1 MTSGRKELPDICV
14 PRVFHKPSQLL
25 SIVSG
30 EDGLL
35 SLYHPITFPGNNS
48 CPGGNLVP
56 HEGVEMMHLSKKVNS
71 GLKEN
76 GAWSAFHKSPLQ
88 FLLIS

>member
-1 MTSGRKELPDICV
+1 MAQAQAPGKASRALLQPKGGAGDICV

-48 CPGGNLVP
+48 CPGGKLVP

-76 GAWSAFHKSPLQ
+76 GA
-88 FLLIS
+88 